1 MEKFCLGH
9 SWESKGQVSMQDS
22 IELIQKF
29 DLKKMLDFA
38 SDEKSVDED
47 QTIAFE

>member
-1 MEKFCLGH
+1 
-9 SWESKGQVSMQDS
+9 MQDS

-38 SDEKSVDED
+38 SDEKSIDED
-47 QTIAFE
+47 